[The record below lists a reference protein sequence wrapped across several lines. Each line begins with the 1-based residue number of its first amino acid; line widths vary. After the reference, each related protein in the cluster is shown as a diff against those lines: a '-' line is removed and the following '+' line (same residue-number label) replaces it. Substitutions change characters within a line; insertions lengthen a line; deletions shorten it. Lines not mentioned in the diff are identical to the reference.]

1 MESLGYTPQIWNRPG
16 LYQLESWAFYEL
28 HEDEQSGAEG
38 LGINEAMWDCHINHY
53 HGYWWQ
59 DLQALNLDQYFIALG
74 WNATMWDEGDS
85 TPDTNDMYWDELI
98 QEQQAAA
105 TQVCFT
111 QDLWDEIPLPEWTTA
126 SSITLTPTE
135 EPSKS
140 PSVPDTSLPTEQPSL
155 PPSSLSPTSPSSP
168 TLQPS
173 LQPSSSSPTVLE
185 VSLPPT
191 INLPVNPATKTIPEK
206 RFVSNIML
214 TPKSIVS
221 FVSHNK
227 ACSRNILRFNGN
239 F

>member
-1 MESLGYTPQIWNRPG
+1 MNNRVISVMESLGYTPQVWNRPG

-28 HEDEQSGAEG
+28 HEDEQSGAKG
-38 LGINEAMWDCHINHY
+38 LGINEEMWDCHINHY

-74 WNATMWDEGDS
+74 WNANMWDEGDS

-98 QEQQAAA
+98 QEQKAAA

-111 QDLWDEIPLPEWTTA
+111 QDLWDEIPLPEWTTV
-126 SSITLTPTE
+126 SSITPTPTE
-135 EPSKS
+135 ELSKS
-140 PSVPDTSLPTEQPSL
+140 PSVPDTSLPTKQPSL
-155 PPSSLSPTSPSSP
+155 PPSSSSPTSPSSP

-214 TPKSIVS
+214 TLK
-221 FVSHNK
+221 FH
-227 ACSRNILRFNGN
+227 C
-239 F
+239 